1 MCTRWFVFLQLC
13 PASNC
18 RLEKCENGKSCASRG
33 FDGDWRGELG
43 QGYAFLLVYLFN
55 LTIYNFSFIFMLVLY
70 LTDLDECA
78 KNDTCAANEVCVN
91 TVGNYT
97 CSCAPG
103 YRGEAGSCQGN
114 CLSFF
119 CCCCGCFLFCVCVC
133 VCV

>member
-1 MCTRWFVFLQLC
+1 
-13 PASNC
+13 
-18 RLEKCENGKSCASRG
+18 
-33 FDGDWRGELG
+33 
-43 QGYAFLLVYLFN
+43 
-55 LTIYNFSFIFMLVLY
+55 MLVLY

-119 CCCCGCFLFCVCVC
+119 CCCCGCFLLCVCVC
-133 VCV
+133 VCVIFFALNYFYSLAIFFNLRVHVIWCRVGDGQFGRG

>member
-1 MCTRWFVFLQLC
+1 
-13 PASNC
+13 
-18 RLEKCENGKSCASRG
+18 
-33 FDGDWRGELG
+33 
-43 QGYAFLLVYLFN
+43 
-55 LTIYNFSFIFMLVLY
+55 MLVLY

-119 CCCCGCFLFCVCVC
+119 CCCCCGCFLFVCVCVC
-133 VCV
+133 VCVCVIFFALNYFYSLAIAPIFFKLRVHVIWCRVGDGQFGRG